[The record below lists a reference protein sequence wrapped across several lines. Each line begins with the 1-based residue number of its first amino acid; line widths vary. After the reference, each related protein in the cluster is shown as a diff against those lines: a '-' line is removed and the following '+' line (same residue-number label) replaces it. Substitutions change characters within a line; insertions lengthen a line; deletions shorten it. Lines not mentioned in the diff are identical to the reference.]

1 LKRRGGSR
9 AARALEVLG
18 WLEWS
23 IVGGA
28 IVVCALGLS
37 TASAGWLLAL
47 GLATTA
53 VMVLAA
59 RGRGRALRSAWYA
72 LACAAA
78 LFTIADLLAIR
89 DQRVSSRVFVALH
102 LPGYLLTG
110 ISFWRMIAA
119 GPVRRRGVADLA
131 VLAVGLLLLLLRL
144 VFGGGV
150 RTEQWDDA
158 LRMVFPLADLILLVL
173 SVRLVSVWAAASTRL
188 LASGVVFLL
197 ALSVVM
203 GFVGYADAS
212 QAVIVLQTGFL
223 TCWAL
228 APMTPAV
235 RPAGSSALLPV
246 IAGMPFWPLAAVVL
260 LAPVALL
267 VHGSV
272 VGDGRSV
279 AIAVACGITALF
291 VLARLNLE
299 ARLGHLHDPVTGL
312 ANLRGLHDAAA
323 TAFASADGRT
333 VAVYF
338 FDVMAFHTIND
349 MYGTP
354 AGDRVLSTLA
364 ERAEADAG
372 PTGTAARLN
381 ADSFAVIKTLADQS
395 QVEERAA
402 RLQHA
407 IALPVDVDSRS
418 ISLSSYIGIATSRYA
433 AGADELLRN
442 ADLALHAAKLYG
454 AGQIVR
460 YGPALLAALVEPARL
475 RGELPAAVR
484 GGQLF
489 LEYQPIVELA
499 TDRIHGFEALVRWQH
514 PELGRLG
521 PDRFIPVAESAG
533 GIDELGAEVLR
544 QALRGT
550 AYLNQVAN
558 RPIFVDVNVS
568 PHQLAHADGL
578 IAALKAGLIETRLD
592 PSLVVIELTE
602 TGLGT
607 TEALAETVLNRLSQT
622 GVRLAVDD
630 FGTGYSSLSRLR
642 DLPIDIVKIDKS
654 FVTDLREGPPLDL
667 ITGIV
672 DIARSM
678 GLTIVAE
685 GVETAEVKD
694 LLVDAGCRY
703 GQGYFYSEPVAL
715 ETASDRLR

>member
-1 LKRRGGSR
+1 LSRSDGPR
-9 AARALEVLG
+9 AARLRGVLG

-23 IVGGA
+23 IIASAV
-28 IVVCALGLS
+28 VVCALGLS

-47 GLATTA
+47 GLATAA
-53 VMVLAA
+53 VMVLAT
-59 RGRGRALRSAWYA
+59 RSRDRALRSAWYA

-78 LFTIADLLAIR
+78 LFTVADVLAIR
-89 DQRVSSRVFVALH
+89 EQRVSSRVLIALY
-102 LPGYLLTG
+102 LPAYLLTG

-119 GPVRRRGVADLA
+119 GPVRRRGAADLV
-131 VLAVGLLLLLLRL
+131 VLAVGLSLLLLRL

-150 RTEQWDDA
+150 RTAQWDDA
-158 LRMVFPLADLILLVL
+158 LRTVFPLADLMLLVL
-173 SVRLVSVWAAASTRL
+173 TVRLVSVWAAASTRL
-188 LASGVVFLL
+188 LAAGVVFLF
-197 ALSVVM
+197 ALSIVV
-203 GFVGYADAS
+203 GVVGYTDAS
-212 QAVIVLQTGFL
+212 AAVIILQTGFL

-228 APMTPAV
+228 APTTPPV
-235 RPAGSSALLPV
+235 RPVGSSALLPV
-246 IAGMPFWPLAAVVL
+246 AAGIPLWPLAAVVL

-267 VHGSV
+267 VHGGLI
-272 VGDGRSV
+272 GDGRSV
-279 AIAVACGITALF
+279 AIAAACGVTALF

-323 TAFASADGRT
+323 TAFASAAGRT

-349 MYGTP
+349 MYGTA
-354 AGDRVLSTLA
+354 AGDRVLSALA

-407 IALPVDVDSRS
+407 IARPVDVDARS

-454 AGQIVR
+454 AGRIVR
-460 YGPALLAALVEPARL
+460 YGPALLTDLVEPARL

-489 LEYQPIVELA
+489 LEYQPIVEL
-499 TDRIHGFEALVRWQH
+499 TTGRIDGFEALVRWQH

-544 QALRGT
+544 QALRG
-550 AYLNQVAN
+550 AARLNQAAN

-578 IAALKAGLIETRLD
+578 IAALEAGLTETRLY
-592 PSLVVIELTE
+592 PALVVLELTE

-607 TEALAETVLNRLSQT
+607 TEALVGTVLNRLHQT

-685 GVETAEVKD
+685 GVETGEVKD
-694 LLVDAGCRY
+694 LLVSAGCRY

-715 ETASDRLR
+715 ETASDHLQ